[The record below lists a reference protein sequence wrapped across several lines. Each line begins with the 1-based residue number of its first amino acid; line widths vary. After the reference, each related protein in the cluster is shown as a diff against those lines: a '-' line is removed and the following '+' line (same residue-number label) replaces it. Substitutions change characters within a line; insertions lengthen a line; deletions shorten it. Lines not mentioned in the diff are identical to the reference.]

1 MAKPIMT
8 KDMKSRSAASL
19 RQDDVT
25 AVVDGKEV
33 SFSGNNAEKY
43 SLAFITKLQQLL
55 VSGMPLGDAVK
66 ALNAR
71 VKEPHMRYISGG
83 IWKELSEGASLAA
96 AMARMP
102 KVFEPTIVH
111 MVEAGEATGNLKPIL
126 HNLTELL
133 ENRIAMR
140 KRILS
145 SLAYP
150 FFIVFVAFG
159 VLAFFLFYL
168 LPRIQG
174 MMDSMGGQMTL
185 PARMLIGFSELSF
198 TYGPILL
205 GVLAIAAVGVYQ
217 WRRNPEGR
225 YVTDRWL
232 LRIPILGQVFRNA
245 EVCRMTN
252 MLAVLLGSGVT
263 ATESMRLVEKTL
275 VNSDFQSRFRT
286 ARTLVNDGSSFSNAF
301 VRCEL
306 LEDMDMDILSI
317 SENTGNITDGLLSI
331 YKQRNEE
338 ITEKTQLLTAIV
350 ATGALLFVFSLVALI
365 VLGIVTSILQLSQ
378 TVLGG

>member
-1 MAKPIMT
+1 MT
-8 KDMKSRSAASL
+8 RSSTVKQSSRKSSSSFR
-19 RQDDVT
+19 RDDQT
-25 AVVDGKEV
+25 AMVDGKEV
-33 SFSGNNAEKY
+33 SFAGTSAEKY
-43 SLAFITKLQQLL
+43 SLAFISKLQQLL

-66 ALNAR
+66 ALSTR
-71 VKEPHMRYISGG
+71 VKEPHMRYISSGL
-83 IWKELSEGASLAA
+83 WKELSEGAGLAG
-96 AMARMP
+96 AMAKMP
-102 KVFEPTIVH
+102 RVFEPTIVH

-126 HNLTELL
+126 KNLMELL

-145 SLAYP
+145 GLAYP

-174 MMDSMGGQMTL
+174 MMDSMGGKMTL

-198 TYGPILL
+198 SYGPVLI
-205 GVLAIAAVGVYQ
+205 GVLALVVAGIYQ
-217 WRRNPEGR
+217 WRRNPEGKFT
-225 YVTDRWL
+225 TDRWL

-252 MLAVLLGSGVT
+252 LLAVLLGSGVT

-275 VNSDFQSRFRT
+275 VNSDFQSRFRS
-286 ARTLVNDGSSFSNAF
+286 ARSLINDGSSFSNAF

-317 SENTGNITDGLLSI
+317 SENTGNITEGLTSI
-331 YKQRNEE
+331 YKQRNEQ
-338 ITEKTQLLTAIV
+338 ITENTQLLTVIV